1 MIVKLLVD
9 KKLIPDDGSKQIL
22 NMFENKLDAKHSKVI
37 IYPDIHYKRGSR
49 VVNGMLYSSDKYILP
64 AGLGVDNCGFTVG
77 KIITKL
83 SDEELQES
91 FMRYTTNRRKK
102 RYKEIEIKKLFSEYI
117 KQDFFEKKELYKFLG
132 IDTIEHLLL
141 ITEKIM
147 KKDILNLVAGSL
159 GNLGGGNHFFELHEV
174 IESDIEK
181 HFTKGD
187 KICFLHSDSIAV
199 GDYVNC
205 LFSNLSELDVV
216 EKSRERKRKFRKMQI
231 VFFAKNGLLFRDTRN
246 VCRLLFSQRDYRVLD
261 MSSETGKLLLLYHNF
276 AAVFGDMNRD
286 TILNEWAGLSHINYK
301 KLFSHSHDSILVE
314 EYNGKPLVMQR
325 NGVQFLDNDDFYV
338 LPGAMGT
345 CAYILKNPKN
355 RKAYYSANHG
365 TGRFH
370 DKHIARKMYSKEE
383 TIQDLEK
390 KKIKFYKIGNG
401 NIAEQSYKAFKS
413 VDEIIAE
420 MKKRNLGKVVVKM
433 QPFAIMKG

>member
-9 KKLIPDDGSKQIL
+9 KKLIPNDGSKHIL

-49 VVNGMLYSSDKYILP
+49 VVNGMLYCSDKYILP

-91 FMRYTTNRRKK
+91 FMRYTSNRRRKQ
-102 RYKEIEIKKLFSEYI
+102 YKEEEIKKIFTEYI
-117 KQDFFEKKELYKFLG
+117 KQDFSEKKELYRFLG
-132 IDTIEHLLL
+132 IDTIENLLL
-141 ITEKIM
+141 ITDKIM
-147 KKDILNLVAGSL
+147 SKDILNLATASL
-159 GNLGGGNHFFELHEV
+159 GQLGGGNHFFELHEV
-174 IESDIEK
+174 IESNDEK
-181 HFTKGD
+181 YFAKGD

-216 EKSRERKRKFRKMQI
+216 EKSRERKRKFRKIQI
-231 VFFAKNGLLFRDTRN
+231 EFFAKNGLLFRDTKN
-246 VCRLLFSQRDYRVLD
+246 VCKLLFSQKDYRVLD
-261 MSSETGKLLLLYHNF
+261 MNSETGKLLFLYHNF

-286 TILNEWAGLSHINYK
+286 AIINEWASLSNISYK
-301 KLFSHSHDSILVE
+301 KLFSHSHDSISVE
-314 EYNGKPLVMQR
+314 VYDGKSLIMQR
-325 NGVQFLDNDDFYV
+325 NGVQYLANDDYYV

-345 CAYILKNPKN
+345 YAYILRNPRNK
-355 RKAYYSANHG
+355 KAYYSANHG

-370 DKHIARKMYSKEE
+370 DKHIARKIYSKEE
-383 TIQDLEK
+383 TIQDLKK

-413 VDEIIAE
+413 VDGIISE